1 MLSTAEVL
9 SLAQAYADATG
20 VKLSTVAGRALGE
33 RNSKAFQRLAQG
45 QGISTLTFER
55 AAMWLLTNWPAGVP
69 WPADVPGGP
78 VATVTPAKSPRRE
91 VCNASEPQTA
101 ESH

>member
-9 SLAQAYADATG
+9 SLAQAYACATG

-33 RNSKAFQRLAQG
+33 RNSKAFDRLVRG
-45 QGISTLTFER
+45 QGVSTLTLER
-55 AAMWLLTNWPAGVP
+55 AELWLLTNWPDGAA
-69 WPADVPGGP
+69 WPSDVPGGP
-78 VATVTPAKSPRRE
+78 VATVTPPKSPRRE
-91 VCNASEPQTA
+91 VCNASEPQAA